1 MIMDIRLKEFD
12 AIRPFEPEELPAVYD
27 RLLANKQ
34 FLTVLNHIY
43 PNVPIEIIAMK
54 MRECKTSLE
63 FQKAFCYKFIKDL
76 LKKLSTGYDMDCSAL
91 DIKKNY
97 TFMSNHRDI
106 VLDSAILDV
115 LLIDVGFDTTCEIA
129 IGDNLLGLPWVKD
142 LARLNKSFIVRR
154 GLPLREM
161 LLASKLLSRYM
172 HFAIAEKH
180 ENIWIAQRPGRAK
193 DSDDRTSISVLK
205 MMTMGAKGSVI
216 ELLRELNVVPLTISY
231 EFDPCDYLKAIELQ
245 QRRDN
250 EQWKKG
256 DTDDILSMQT
266 GIMGF
271 KGRIHYH
278 CAPCI
283 NEFLNTIPADSP
295 KDEVLKL
302 VADHLDHEIHRNYKL
317 FPANYVALDKLR
329 GDDKYKS
336 LYTIEDKDF
345 FDNYINSQLAKVQ
358 MEHADKD
365 FLREQML
372 TMYANP
378 AINYLAA
385 KQ

>member
-1 MIMDIRLKEFD
+1 MDIRLKEFD

-54 MRECKTSLE
+54 MRECKTNLE

-115 LLIDVGFDTTCEIA
+115 LLIDAGFDTTCEIA

-256 DTDDILSMQT
+256 DTDDIFSMQT

-283 NEFLNTIPADSP
+283 NDFLNTIPADSP

-336 LYTIEDKDF
+336 LYTIEDKAF
-345 FDNYINSQLAKVQ
+345 FDNYLDSQLAKVQ

>member
-54 MRECKTSLE
+54 MRECKTNLE

-115 LLIDVGFDTTCEIA
+115 LLIDAGFDTTCEIA

-283 NEFLNTIPADSP
+283 NDFLNTIPADSP

-302 VADHLDHEIHRNYKL
+302 VADHLDHEIHSNYKL

-329 GDDKYKS
+329 GGDKYKS

-345 FDNYINSQLAKVQ
+345 FDNYLDSQLAKVQ

>member
-54 MRECKTSLE
+54 MRECKTNLE

-115 LLIDVGFDTTCEIA
+115 LLIDAGFDTTCEIA

-283 NEFLNTIPADSP
+283 NDFLNTIPADSP

-329 GDDKYKS
+329 GGDKYKS

-345 FDNYINSQLAKVQ
+345 FDNYLDSQLAKVQ

>member
-1 MIMDIRLKEFD
+1 
-12 AIRPFEPEELPAVYD
+12 
-27 RLLANKQ
+27 
-34 FLTVLNHIY
+34 
-43 PNVPIEIIAMK
+43 
-54 MRECKTSLE
+54 
-63 FQKAFCYKFIKDL
+63 
-76 LKKLSTGYDMDCSAL
+76 
-91 DIKKNY
+91 
-97 TFMSNHRDI
+97 
-106 VLDSAILDV
+106 
-115 LLIDVGFDTTCEIA
+115 
-129 IGDNLLGLPWVKD
+129 
-142 LARLNKSFIVRR
+142 
-154 GLPLREM
+154 LREM

-256 DTDDILSMQT
+256 DTDDVFSMQT

-283 NEFLNTIPADSP
+283 NDFLNTIPADSP

-302 VADHLDHEIHRNYKL
+302 VADHLDHEIHSNYKL

-329 GDDKYKS
+329 GGDKYKS

-345 FDNYINSQLAKVQ
+345 FDNYLDSQLAKVQ
-358 MEHADKD
+358 MKHADKD
-365 FLREQML
+365 FLRDQML
-372 TMYANP
+372 AMYANP

>member
-43 PNVPIEIIAMK
+43 PNVPIDIIAMK
-54 MRECKTSLE
+54 MRECKTSLD

-115 LLIDVGFDTTCEIA
+115 LLIDAGFDTTCEIA

-193 DSDDRTSISVLK
+193 DSDDRTSVSVLK

-216 ELLRELNVVPLTISY
+216 ELLRELKVVPLTISY

-256 DTDDILSMQT
+256 DNDDVFSMQT

-283 NEFLNTIPADSP
+283 NDFLNTIPADSP

-302 VADHLDHEIHRNYKL
+302 VADHLDHEIHSNYKL

-329 GDDKYKS
+329 GGDKYKS

-345 FDNYINSQLAKVQ
+345 FDNYLDSQLAKVQ
-358 MEHADKD
+358 MKHADKD
-365 FLREQML
+365 FLRDQML
-372 TMYANP
+372 AMYANP